1 MQQVNAI
8 LLLILGMSPFAYM
21 PFVIKEDR
29 RKQNRLL
36 WLIITFLVGLI
47 QCMAYLLVLLGL
59 GLSL

>member
-1 MQQVNAI
+1 MQFVNAI

-21 PFVIKEDR
+21 PLVIKKDR
-29 RKQNRLL
+29 LKKNRFL

-47 QCMAYLLVLLGL
+47 QCMTYLLVLVVL